1 MKNPNPTQKP
11 GTRPAETQQQPQ
23 QVQQPQTQ
31 AQVLAVPVPLAQAVV
46 NYLMTQPYGQVADLI
61 ANLQQCQPFNIVE
74 NVP

>member
-1 MKNPNPTQKP
+1 MKTTTPTQKP
-11 GTRPAETQQQPQ
+11 TAKPADPQPQ
-23 QVQQPQTQ
+23 AQPQMQPQ

-46 NYLMTQPYGQVADLI
+46 NYLMTQPYGQVSDLI